1 MKKRNK
7 ITKKVKRRGGGNTPS
22 AISESESGIE
32 MVNSKKM
39 KLRKLIDEVKDIIK
53 FKFEMDENMIN
64 ENVKNMTDEEF
75 EKYLLEKEIYDKELK
90 KDRKLTDEEKG
101 DYRTFRKE
109 GTLLDTASSHG
120 LRELYD
126 ELKELLDTNPDKGG
140 KKRKTRKTRKSK
152 KRRKRGS
159 GLTLSRQRVYS
170 RDFFYNRYLPG
181 ERLTIKTN
189 DNNSYSG
196 EITNI
201 NQNNLIIKVSGNSLV
216 TIPYDE
222 IIDLELDMYKKL

>member
-7 ITKKVKRRGGGNTPS
+7 TTKKVKRRGGGNTPS

-39 KLRKLIDEVKDIIK
+39 KLRKLIQEVKDIIK

-120 LRELYD
+120 LIELY
-126 ELKELLDTNPDKGG
+126 KELQKLLDKNPDKGG
-140 KKRKTRKTRKSK
+140 KKLRKTRRKTK
-152 KRRKRGS
+152 KG
-159 GLTLSRQRVYS
+159 
-170 RDFFYNRYLPG
+170 
-181 ERLTIKTN
+181 
-189 DNNSYSG
+189 
-196 EITNI
+196 
-201 NQNNLIIKVSGNSLV
+201 
-216 TIPYDE
+216 
-222 IIDLELDMYKKL
+222 KK